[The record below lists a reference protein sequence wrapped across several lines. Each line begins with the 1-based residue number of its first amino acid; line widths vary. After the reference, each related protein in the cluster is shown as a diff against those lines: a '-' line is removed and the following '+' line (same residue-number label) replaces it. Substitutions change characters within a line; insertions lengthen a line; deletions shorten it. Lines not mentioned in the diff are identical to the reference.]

1 MIRKIFILILLV
13 LPISQKLYSKS
24 PPLGTGSLV
33 PSNIM
38 IMLDNSGSMGW
49 DLNGRQLGTNL
60 SFLNQPTD
68 VVVDSTGD
76 VYVIGGHSTFQN
88 KQYKMHVFG
97 ADGTFKRRMVDFQG
111 NSWNPIC
118 GKSSGQIAGKIAIHN
133 DQIYY
138 VDGNYYMGKI
148 SVIDKNGNCIRQSGR
163 IETPRYGSYRSN
175 YNSIAVT
182 DDYIYLGKGSCSFY
196 CYSQYE
202 GAGSITILRRSD
214 FSFVKRIAGYGNYY
228 QHNLWGDISDIT
240 ISSDGTRML
249 VTSMGS
255 SSVCLHTL
263 NGTNIGGCTKVGG
276 RPNGRPNQN
285 YDRTWWKAWDYNGK
299 YPDYHYDPTGVAFD
313 SSNNIYVVDKAK
325 RNSYIKKFNSNGTY
339 VSSFGTVNWNGDAFY
354 NPEGIHISSSGK
366 MYIAD
371 TSNNKIREISFNQSN
386 IGSVTTSTVFKSE
399 IQSRM
404 DIAKEVIKR
413 IVSNTE
419 LTSSANFGLM
429 EWGHPYRSLRWPSAP
444 KNIRWRYNYYGT
456 RIRIPVNEDGARK
469 IYSDIDNVRA
479 GGGTYLT
486 PALNIAK
493 SYFANGHSGFPSPRI
508 PNAKCQANYLIVIS
522 DGVFANPRGA
532 ANAAKDLNN
541 QYQIKTFAVGF
552 ATSSFTAS
560 TKQNYVNLAVS
571 GGTVA
576 PLYADNE
583 AEMIAK
589 LTDAIKQVV
598 SGALTF
604 NSPAVMSDKQK
615 GDFVYQSTF
624 KYSKNTQWQGHLKK
638 HKFNSVTG
646 KLAATEEWD
655 AAEKLN
661 NKSYSSRNL
670 WTTSIGVS
678 SLNNF
683 TTSNRSNLKSLLF
696 PRKSATDDETDKLI
710 NFIRGIDSYDED
722 GDGNTTETR
731 HKLADIYHANINI
744 VGPVEGVSNSN
755 DGTANFDKKDSYYR
769 ASKGYENFKSGNS
782 CGTSC
787 SSRTEVVL
795 AGANSGIF
803 HAFNASDGEEV
814 WGYIP
819 PNIIG
824 KLSTM
829 VTSKANASNAIYGID
844 GSATVKDIYFDDT
857 PNDGVN
863 NPRWRTIVMSALGAG
878 GHGYFVLDITNISS
892 PKHLFAIENDP
903 FGKKVNIWGADE
915 QKRSFDY
922 TGGSIN
928 EDYDYRKLGETW
940 STPRIIRIKHN
951 SNDKW
956 VAVVGGGFNGGTN
969 PNYGSVVFVID
980 LETQGTL
987 LKKIDI
993 EDTSTSNIVNSIP
1006 SDLAVITADGTEKA
1020 NYNGALV
1027 YAADLEGKVTKIN
1040 LTDKGTMYETT
1051 TLFNAQSTNEN
1062 GRYIFSKPEATI
1074 KDSKLWL
1081 YFGTGDK
1088 QKLQKLSSN
1097 IKNRLYGIKDK
1108 DFPNFQSINPVGTVS
1123 QCKTGAN
1130 NCPGTLDL
1138 GWYIDL
1144 DKSKKVT
1151 AEPTIDK
1158 KVVYF
1163 PVYEPKPAS
1172 NACDS
1177 GDAILYSANSTCGSA
1192 IQRKLGKG
1200 VLSKVII
1207 QDDNL
1212 IIGISGEADKSV
1224 STKDNLISLK
1234 SSQKANSGKIKL
1246 EGWKENY

>member
-1 MIRKIFILILLV
+1 MIKKIIISILFTFIITN
-13 LPISQKLYSKS
+13 ISFSKS

-49 DLNGRQLGTNL
+49 DLNGSQLSSNTD
-60 SFLNQPTD
+60 FLNNPSDVKTD
-68 VVVDSTGD
+68 SQGN
-76 VYVIGGHSTFQN
+76 VYVFQGSN
-88 KQYKMHVFG
+88 SYFEGKNYRMHVFG
-97 ADGTFKRRMVDFQG
+97 SDGSFKRRMITQG
-111 NSWNPIC
+111 
-118 GKSSGQIAGKIAIHN
+118 G
-133 DQIYY
+133 
-138 VDGNYYMGKI
+138 GNYQPTCAKQYLSQYKFDIYDDKI
-148 SVIDKNGNCIRQSGR
+148 YLLNDTYNDAFVEVLSLTGQCIKQSGR
-163 IETPRYGSYRSN
+163 IYHPRYGGYQTRFSA
-175 YNSIAVT
+175 IAVT
-182 DDYIYLGKGSCSFY
+182 EDYIYLGTGSCSFY
-196 CYSQYE
+196 CYSQYV
-202 GAGSITILRRSD
+202 GSGSITILRRSD
-214 FSFVKRIAGYGNYY
+214 LSFVKTIAGSGSYY
-228 QHNLWGDISDIT
+228 QHNLWGHVTDIEVN
-240 ISSDGTRML
+240 SDGTKML
-249 VTSMGS
+249 VTSTGAQ
-255 SSVCLHTL
+255 SVCLHTL
-263 NGTNIGGCTKVGG
+263 SGTNISGCTKVGG
-276 RPNGRPNQN
+276 RPTGRPNQN
-285 YDRTWWKAWDYNGK
+285 YDRSWWKSWDFRGN
-299 YPDYHYDPTGVAFD
+299 YPSYHYDPWGAAFD
-313 SSNNIYVVDKAK
+313 SSDNIYLVNYAK
-325 RNSYIKKFNSNGTY
+325 HNSYIKKHNSSGTY
-339 VSSFGTVNWNGDAFY
+339 LSSFGTQNYSGDAFY
-354 NPEGIHISSSGK
+354 MPKGIHVSAAGK
-366 MYIAD
+366 IYIAD
-371 TSNNKIREISFNQSN
+371 TGNNKIREISFNASN
-386 IGSVTTSTVFKSE
+386 VGSVVTSTNFASSLE
-399 IQSRM
+399 SRM
-404 DIAKEVIKR
+404 DIAKKVIKR

-429 EWGHPYRSLRWPSAP
+429 EWGHPYRYTRWLSAP
-444 KNIRWRYNYYGT
+444 KYIRWRYNYYGT
-456 RIRIPVNEDGARK
+456 RIRVPVNEDGARK
-469 IYSDIDNVRA
+469 IYTDVDNVRA

-486 PALNIAK
+486 NALNIAK
-493 SYFANGHSGFPSPRI
+493 SYFASGHSGFPSPRI

-522 DGVFANPRGA
+522 DGVFANPSAA
-532 ANAAKDLNN
+532 ANVARDLKN

-560 TKQNYVNLAVS
+560 TKQNYVNLAVN

-604 NSPAVMSDKQK
+604 NAPAVMSDKQK

-638 HKFNSVTG
+638 HKLDSKTG
-646 KLAATEEWD
+646 KLSDTAEWD

-661 NKSYSSRNL
+661 KKSYSSRNL
-670 WTTSIGVS
+670 WTTSIGVTG
-678 SLNNF
+678 LNNF

-696 PRKSATDDETDKLI
+696 PNKSATDDETDKLI

-722 GDGNTTETR
+722 GDSNTTESR

-744 VGPVEGVSNSN
+744 VGPVEGTSISN
-755 DGTANFDKKDSYYR
+755 DGTANYDKKDVHYN
-769 ASKGYENFKSGNS
+769 AKKNYEIFKTGNS

-787 SSRTEVVL
+787 NSRTEVVL
-795 AGANSGIF
+795 AGANSGIY
-803 HAFNASDGEEV
+803 HAFRAEDGEEL

-878 GHGYFVLDITNISS
+878 GHGFFVLDITNISS

-903 FGKKVNIWGADE
+903 FDKKVKIWGIDE
-915 QKRSFDY
+915 QKREYSY
-922 TGGSIN
+922 TGGSIDEN
-928 EDYDYRKLGETW
+928 YDYRKLGETW
-940 STPRIIRIKHN
+940 STPRIIRIKHDGK
-951 SNDKW
+951 DKW
-956 VAVVGGGFNGGTN
+956 VAVVGGGFNGATN
-969 PNYGSVVFVID
+969 PNYGSAVFVID
-980 LETQGTL
+980 LESEGVL

-993 EDTSTSNIVNSIP
+993 EDTSASDIVNSVP
-1006 SDLAVITADGTEKA
+1006 SDLVLITANGTEKA

-1051 TLFNAQSTNEN
+1051 TLFNAQSTNKN
-1062 GRYIFSKPEATI
+1062 GRYIFSKPETTI
-1074 KDSKLWL
+1074 RDSKLWL

-1088 QKLQKLSSN
+1088 QKLQKQASD

-1108 DFPNFQSINPVGTVS
+1108 DFPNFKTVPAGTIS
-1123 QCKTGAN
+1123 QCKTGSN
-1130 NCPGTLDL
+1130 NCPGESDL

-1151 AEPTIDK
+1151 SEPTIDK

-1172 NACDS
+1172 NVCDT

-1200 VLSKVII
+1200 VLSKVIV

-1212 IIGISGEADKSV
+1212 IIGISGEADKSI
-1224 STKDNLISLK
+1224 STKDNLISIK
-1234 SSQKANSGKIKL
+1234 SDQKSRSGAINI
-1246 EGWKENY
+1246 ESWKENF